1 MASQCVLL
9 VDANGSALRQA
20 RITLEFEGLEVVEA
34 LDGEQ
39 GLAAARKHRPD
50 LVISAVGLPK
60 LNGYD
65 LCRSIRAEE
74 DLAETPILLTF
85 SSMDVFDTARA
96 ERVGASANLAKPF
109 LPSQLLDK
117 IAQIAGPEFLGSDHL
132 DLAGASQS
140 ADALLTSAE
149 SAFLEDSTD
158 EPHTLGSDFV
168 QSVEEAVDSSGRP
181 IGSPSP
187 FAAALGASPGDATSS
202 SGPSFS
208 TAKAAR
214 PAMGPP
220 PQIRPQ
226 ENDLQE
232 MVTEAVERYLDEHL
246 GPRIEALIDAKL
258 AERKP

>member
-1 MASQCVLL
+1 MANQCVLL

-20 RITLEFEGLEVVEA
+20 RITLEFEGLEVIEA

-39 GLAAARKHRPD
+39 GLAAARKHRPE
-50 LVISAVGLPK
+50 LVITAVGLPK

-65 LCRSIRAEE
+65 LCRSIREE
-74 DLAETPILLTF
+74 SVLAETPVLLTF
-85 SSMDVFDTARA
+85 SSMDVFDAARA
-96 ERVGASANLAKPF
+96 ERVGASASLAKPF

-117 IAQIAGPEFLGSDHL
+117 IARIAGSSFLGSDHQ
-132 DLAGASQS
+132 DLAAASQS

-168 QSVEEAVDSSGRP
+168 TSVEEAIDSSGRP
-181 IGSPSP
+181 IGAASP
-187 FAAALGASPGDATSS
+187 FAGALGSDHGDATSS

-208 TAKAAR
+208 SAKAAR
-214 PAMGPP
+214 PSMGP
-220 PQIRPQ
+220 PQIRPP
-226 ENDLQE
+226 ESDLQE
-232 MVTEAVERYLDEHL
+232 MIQAAVTRYLDEHL
-246 GPRIEALIDAKL
+246 GPQIEALIDAKL